1 MLRFPYFVAG
11 RRPVLSAVAM
21 AMALTLAVMAAALAC
36 GGDSSPDVPGQTAA
50 GANQPA
56 AQDGPT
62 PTPTP
67 PPDPAALLSE
77 TAANARNLES
87 MRFAVTHETGSI
99 YVSAASAK
107 ATEAAGAWHAS
118 LGADIAIDAYLVSG
132 PNADPTSGT
141 YVQLNMLVT
150 PDSYFITDP
159 LSQAWTKR
167 PLDSLPVPID
177 QIANI
182 VGDMLEVIEDP
193 ELADQETVDDVATYR
208 ITGRAPATV
217 MEWLL
222 LTGVPGQY
230 VGVEIWT
237 DTEQKLLR
245 KARLT
250 GPIGEYDDPNTVR
263 EITLTDLNGSV
274 TVEPPDDFIDLSDLP
289 Q

>member
-1 MLRFPYFVAG
+1 MLQSVRMVVAGWRFP
-11 RRPVLSAVAM
+11 
-21 AMALTLAVMAAALAC
+21 TLLAAIAAAAMLALGLAC
-36 GGDSSPDVPGQTAA
+36 GGSEDPEATVESAL
-50 GANQPA
+50 PA
-56 AQDGPT
+56 AQPAVAA
-62 PTPTP
+62 TPTP
-67 PPDPAALLSE
+67 PPDPSTLLAE
-77 TAANARNLES
+77 TAANARGLES

-99 YVSAASAK
+99 FVSAASVK
-107 ATEAAGAWHAS
+107 ATEARGAWHAVQ
-118 LGADIAIDAYLVSG
+118 GADITIDAYLVSG
-132 PNADPTSGT
+132 PGADPTSGT
-141 YVQLNMLVT
+141 YVQLNMMVT

-159 LSQAWTKR
+159 LSGVWTKR

-182 VGDMLEVIEDP
+182 VGDMLEVVEDA
-193 ELADQETVDDVATYR
+193 ELAGQESVEGVESYR
-208 ITGRAPATV
+208 ITGSAPATV

-222 LTGVPGQY
+222 LSGVPGQY

-237 DTEQKLLR
+237 DTEEKLLR

-274 TVEPPDDFIDLSDLP
+274 SMEPPDDFIDLSDLP